1 MIDKIAI
8 FDSTTK
14 MLESLSIRI
23 HSVDME
29 RPWGGF
35 MVIADEDAEIFV
47 DAFFPLINK
56 NEIIGKMSPKILMVA
71 PNKKLSWQYHHHR
84 AEIWKLIEGEAG
96 IIRSFTDEESP
107 LLDLKLNEV
116 ITLQQGERHRL
127 VGLNNWG
134 IVAEIWLHTNPNQLS
149 NENDIVRIQD
159 DFGRK

>member
-56 NEIIGKMSPKILMVA
+56 NEIIGKMSPKILLVA

-107 LLDLKLNEV
+107 LLDLRLNEV

>member
-23 HSVDME
+23 LSVDME

-47 DAFFPLINK
+47 DAFFPLIDK
-56 NEIIGKMSPKILMVA
+56 NEIIGKMSPKILLVA

-96 IIRSFTDEESP
+96 VIRSFTDEEAP
-107 LLDLKLNEV
+107 LSDFRLNEI

-134 IVAEIWLHTNPNQLS
+134 IVAEIWLHTNPDQLS
-149 NENDIVRIQD
+149 DENDIVRIQD

>member
-56 NEIIGKMSPKILMVA
+56 NEIIGKMSPKILLVA

-107 LLDLKLNEV
+107 LLDLRLNEV

-149 NENDIVRIQD
+149 NENDIVRIHD
-159 DFGRK
+159 YFGRK

>member
-56 NEIIGKMSPKILMVA
+56 NEIIGKMSPKILLVA

>member
-35 MVIADEDAEIFV
+35 MVIADEDAEIFL

-56 NEIIGKMSPKILMVA
+56 NEIIGKMSPKILLVA

-84 AEIWKLIEGEAG
+84 SEIWKLIEGEAG